1 MKKTIH
7 LFWLLLFAISAFAQ
21 KADSTLLYPW
31 KIRQPVDSVSLTQKD
46 SLKIQKDTLKKK
58 NFFATRVE
66 NFSKWSPPRKA
77 ALMSFV
83 LPGSGQ
89 IYNKKGLWWRLPLC
103 YGAYGTT
110 IYLHAGLR
118 KKYFFYRDAYS
129 FKLAN
134 PSAKLPTSITNRSP
148 NKNIDF
154 NFVGLDQ
161 IYRQRNTNR
170 DTYERS
176 FIWLGAAHL
185 YCVADAFV
193 TAHLNAFDISDDLS
207 LKVQPKFDWLS
218 QKPMLGL
225 SLVF

>member
-7 LFWLLLFAISAFAQ
+7 LLSLLIFSFSAFAQ
-21 KADSTLLYPW
+21 KADSTFSSPW
-31 KIRQPVDSVSLTQKD
+31 KKFQLIDSLTLAKKD
-46 SLKIQKDTLKKK
+46 STGAKKDTLKKK
-58 NFFATRVE
+58 VFFVK
-66 NFSKWSPPRKA
+66 NINKWSPPKKA
-77 ALMSFV
+77 ALMSLV

-110 IYLHAGLR
+110 IYLHVGLR
-118 KKYFFYRDAYS
+118 KKYFFYKDAYS
-129 FKLAN
+129 FKVVN
-134 PSAKLPTSITNRSP
+134 PGKKLPTTITNRSP
-148 NKNIDF
+148 NKSIDF
-154 NFVGLDQ
+154 NLVDLDK

-193 TAHLNAFDISDDLS
+193 TAHLNAFDINDDLS
-207 LKVQPKFDWLS
+207 LKIQPKFDWLS

-225 SLVF
+225 TLGF

>member
-7 LFWLLLFAISAFAQ
+7 LFWLLFFGFSAFAQ
-21 KADSTLLYPW
+21 KKDSTFLSIGKKAQLVDTLL
-31 KIRQPVDSVSLTQKD
+31 LTQKD
-46 SLKIQKDTLKKK
+46 SVGMKKDTLKKK
-58 NFFATRVE
+58 NFFAARAE
-66 NFSKWSPPRKA
+66 SFSKWSPPKKA

-89 IYNKKGLWWRLPLC
+89 IYNKKGIWWRLPLC

-129 FKLAN
+129 FKVAN
-134 PSAKLPTSITNRSP
+134 PSKKLPTSITNRSP

-154 NFVGLDQ
+154 NLVDLEK

-225 SLVF
+225 TLGF